1 MDWFLTLGVVI
12 VGTIAGLAIY
22 GWVKAELDERT
33 WRRILEEEGNDS
45 GRIPLYRM
53 LLDEGRDRE

>member
-1 MDWFLTLGVVI
+1 MNWFLTLGIVI

-33 WRRILEEEGNDS
+33 WRRLLKEEGGDA
-45 GRIPLYRM
+45 GQIPLYRM